1 MTTNQTLER
10 RKAMKKKVNF
20 QMLNLSSN
28 IKHLLYVLQ
37 LEQDY
42 ELLTLSVAIKEND
55 IRQKIRSIS
64 RLKKIHKEIEAL
76 QDTLKNKLINP

>member
-1 MTTNQTLER
+1 
-10 RKAMKKKVNF
+10 
-20 QMLNLSSN
+20 MLNLSSN

-64 RLKKIHKEIEAL
+64 RLKKFIKKLKRYRIH
-76 QDTLKNKLINP
+76 LKIN

>member
-1 MTTNQTLER
+1 
-10 RKAMKKKVNF
+10 MKKKVNF